1 MYSVNRFDEDKHD
14 HHVEG
19 SNTSCNDNFLIA
31 TQVLNS
37 TKCEKKKIEN
47 KKMSI
52 LIDSLFTMHTS
63 IKCKK
68 KKLKRNEEGLLVGF
82 KPKGF

>member
-1 MYSVNRFDEDKHD
+1 
-14 HHVEG
+14 
-19 SNTSCNDNFLIA
+19 
-31 TQVLNS
+31 
-37 TKCEKKKIEN
+37 
-47 KKMSI
+47 MSI

-68 KKLKRNEEGLLVGF
+68 KKLKRNEEGLLLGF